1 MLPELA
7 AGVVLLVGG
16 VACVWAGAIR
26 GSGHL
31 GRLAFAAAL
40 TCAAMGELTETASGW
55 PWIAACALATAGVAV
70 LVLDRMATV
79 SRLSWL
85 DAAMGASSS
94 AAVAVSVGADAAA
107 ATAAAGTIGSLA
119 LSRWRPGWRVVIALV
134 GLVAFGAGPDL
145 APLAALAL
153 ATAAWMRAEPAEPGP
168 EFSAI
173 VLVAILAFAA
183 DRARRC
189 STIGQ
194 FEPIADVAVALA
206 TVTVLAGMARAGLD
220 RDRAA
225 AARPSTRR
233 SPTT

>member
-16 VACVWAGAIR
+16 VACVLAGAIR

-31 GRLAFAAAL
+31 GRLAFAGAL

-173 VLVAILAFAA
+173 VLVAILAFATA
-183 DRARRC
+183 AMTLR
-189 STIGQ
+189 TIGQ
-194 FEPIADVAVALA
+194 LTTIDNGMSLQGFSSASKYIVTAIVLLVAVSIDALA
-206 TVTVLAGMARAGLD
+206 
-220 RDRAA
+220 
-225 AARPSTRR
+225 RR
-233 SPTT
+233 GTKA

>member
-40 TCAAMGELTETASGW
+40 TCAAMGELTETASDW

-145 APLAALAL
+145 APV
-153 ATAAWMRAEPAEPGP
+153 G
-168 EFSAI
+168 
-173 VLVAILAFAA
+173 
-183 DRARRC
+183 
-189 STIGQ
+189 GN
-194 FEPIADVAVALA
+194 
-206 TVTVLAGMARAGLD
+206 
-220 RDRAA
+220 RDRK
-225 AARPSTRR
+225 
-233 SPTT
+233 